1 MAKGSTVHA
10 SVRNNAEHRSV
21 AAFRRETLTTKNR
34 DSLLFQAG
42 PTSCDDIRIE
52 RVDLAKRSLREMMLK
67 VGIEKSETG
76 KDTGRRGDN
85 NFFQ

>member
-1 MAKGSTVHA
+1 MRLSEITQSTEALQPA
-10 SVRNNAEHRSV
+10 S
-21 AAFRRETLTTKNR
+21 FRRETLTTKNR

-67 VGIEKSETG
+67 VGIEKSEAG